1 MALRRLKVAEALDD
15 QAPAMAPRAARAP
28 AGPMRPTE
36 RIGLTAWERQQRGMT
51 VSLLSGPVLIMIVLF
66 VMPIL
71 VLIWMSFG
79 GGARTGWSLRGYESL
94 LQPVY
99 LRLLGFTLQLALIT
113 TVICALL
120 AYPLA
125 YLMVNIRS
133 RFTQWMAM
141 TLFIALWLSFLAR
154 TFSWII
160 ILQRRGVVNNFL
172 VGTGLIDQPL
182 ELVYNQTGVYIGM
195 VHILLP
201 FMVITLIPAMKA
213 IDPAYVRAALSL
225 GASPGMVF
233 RQIYLPLSLPG
244 LVAGS
249 MLVFTLAFG
258 FFITP
263 AILGGGRAPTIVLA
277 IRDQIQQLGD
287 LQLAAATSILLLLI
301 CLALLFGYDR
311 VSGVD
316 KLYDK
321 GRG

>member
-1 MALRRLKVAEALDD
+1 MAQIDIADGVGRLKPSGPSQTTAWDLQRRRLTLSLMALPLA
-15 QAPAMAPRAARAP
+15 AM
-28 AGPMRPTE
+28 
-36 RIGLTAWERQQRGMT
+36 
-51 VSLLSGPVLIMIVLF
+51 VLLFIA
-66 VMPIL
+66 PIL
-71 VLIWMSFG
+71 VLVWMSFG
-79 GGARTGWSLRGYESL
+79 GGSTDADPFAGYRAL

-99 LRLLGFTLQLALIT
+99 LRLLGFTLQLALT
-113 TVICALL
+113 TTLICALL
-120 AYPLA
+120 AYPIA
-125 YLMVNIRS
+125 YLMVNIES
-133 RFTQWMAM
+133 RFTQWMAI

-172 VGTGLIDQPL
+172 VGTGITDQPL
-182 ELVYNQTGVYIGM
+182 ELVYNKLGVYVGM

-225 GASPGMVF
+225 GATPAKVF

-277 IRDQIQQLGD
+277 IRDQIQQLGN
-287 LQLAAATSILLLLI
+287 LQLAAATSMVLLVI
-301 CLALLFGYDR
+301 CLALLIAYDR

-316 KLYDK
+316 KLYDRG
-321 GRG
+321 GR

>member
-1 MALRRLKVAEALDD
+1 MAMRRLNVAEVLGEEG
-15 QAPAMAPRAARAP
+15 PAEVPRPAAAP

-36 RIGLTAWERQQRGMT
+36 RTGLTAWERQQRGLT

-66 VMPIL
+66 ILPIL
-71 VLIWMSFG
+71 VLVWMSFG
-79 GGARTGWSLRGYESL
+79 GGSRTGWGLRGYESL

-99 LRLLGFTLQLALIT
+99 LRLLGFTLQLALLT

-125 YLMVNIRS
+125 YLMVNIKS

-172 VGTGLIDQPL
+172 LGTGLIDQPL

-225 GASPGMVF
+225 GATPGMVF

-287 LQLAAATSILLLLI
+287 LQLAAATSIVLLVI
-301 CLALLFGYDR
+301 CLALLFAYDR

-316 KLYDK
+316 KLYDR

>member
-1 MALRRLKVAEALDD
+1 MAQIDIADGVGRLKPSGPSQTTAWDLQRRRLTLSLMALPLVA
-15 QAPAMAPRAARAP
+15 M
-28 AGPMRPTE
+28 
-36 RIGLTAWERQQRGMT
+36 
-51 VSLLSGPVLIMIVLF
+51 VLLFIA
-66 VMPIL
+66 PIL
-71 VLIWMSFG
+71 VLVWMSFG
-79 GGARTGWSLRGYESL
+79 GGSTDADPFAGYRAL

-99 LRLLGFTLQLALIT
+99 LRLLGFTLQLALT
-113 TVICALL
+113 TTLICALL
-120 AYPLA
+120 AYPIA
-125 YLMVNIRS
+125 YLMVNIES
-133 RFTQWMAM
+133 RFTQWMAI

-172 VGTGLIDQPL
+172 VGTGITDQPL
-182 ELVYNQTGVYIGM
+182 ELVYNKLGVYIGM

-225 GASPGMVF
+225 GATPAKVF

-277 IRDQIQQLGD
+277 IRDQIQQLGN
-287 LQLAAATSILLLLI
+287 LQLAAATSMVLLVI
-301 CLALLFGYDR
+301 CLALLIAYDR

-316 KLYDK
+316 KLYDRG
-321 GRG
+321 GR

>member
-1 MALRRLKVAEALDD
+1 MAELEVTEHIS
-15 QAPAMAPRAARAP
+15 RASPGVR
-28 AGPMRPTE
+28 TKT
-36 RIGLTAWERQQRGMT
+36 TAWERQRNRLT
-51 VSLLSGPVLIMIVLF
+51 LWLLSAPLAAMAVLF
-66 VMPIL
+66 VAPIL
-71 VLIWMSFG
+71 VLVWMSLG
-79 GGARTGWSLRGYESL
+79 GGSQGAPFDGYRAL

-99 LRLLGFTLQLALIT
+99 LRLLGFTLQLAVVC
-113 TVICALL
+113 TVICAVL
-120 AYPLA
+120 AYPIA

-133 RFTQWMAM
+133 RINLWLSVA
-141 TLFIALWLSFLAR
+141 LFISLWLSFLAR

-172 VGTGLIDQPL
+172 VATGITDQPF
-182 ELVYNQTGVYIGM
+182 ELVYNKIGVYVGM
-195 VHILLP
+195 IHILLP

-213 IDPAYVRAALSL
+213 IDPAYMRAGLSL
-225 GASPGMVF
+225 GASPAQVF

-277 IRDQIQQLGD
+277 IRDQIQQLGN
-287 LQLAAATSILLLLI
+287 LQLAASTSMVLLVI
-301 CLALLFGYDR
+301 CLALLLAYDR

-316 KLYDK
+316 KLYDRG
-321 GRG
+321 GR

>member
-1 MALRRLKVAEALDD
+1 MAQIDIADGVGRLKPSGPSQTTAWDLQRRRLTLSLMALPLA
-15 QAPAMAPRAARAP
+15 AM
-28 AGPMRPTE
+28 
-36 RIGLTAWERQQRGMT
+36 
-51 VSLLSGPVLIMIVLF
+51 VLLFIA
-66 VMPIL
+66 PIL
-71 VLIWMSFG
+71 VLVWMSFG
-79 GGARTGWSLRGYESL
+79 GGSTDADPFAGYRAL

-99 LRLLGFTLQLALIT
+99 LRLLGFTLQLALT
-113 TVICALL
+113 TTLICALL
-120 AYPLA
+120 AYPIA
-125 YLMVNIRS
+125 YLMVNIES
-133 RFTQWMAM
+133 RFTQWMAI

-172 VGTGLIDQPL
+172 VGTGITDQPM
-182 ELVYNQTGVYIGM
+182 ELVYNKLGVYIGM

-225 GASPGMVF
+225 GATPAKVF

-277 IRDQIQQLGD
+277 IRDQIQQLGN
-287 LQLAAATSILLLLI
+287 LQLAAATSMVLLVI
-301 CLALLFGYDR
+301 CLALLIAYDR

-316 KLYDK
+316 KLYDRG
-321 GRG
+321 GR

>member
-1 MALRRLKVAEALDD
+1 MAQIDIANGVAQLKPSGPSQVTAWDLQRRRLTLSL
-15 QAPAMAPRAARAP
+15 MAPPMAA
-28 AGPMRPTE
+28 M
-36 RIGLTAWERQQRGMT
+36 
-51 VSLLSGPVLIMIVLF
+51 VLLF
-66 VMPIL
+66 VAPIL
-71 VLIWMSFG
+71 VLVWMSFG
-79 GGARTGWSLRGYESL
+79 GGSADADPFAGYRAL

-99 LRLLGFTLQLALIT
+99 LRLLGFTLQLALT
-113 TVICALL
+113 TTLICALL
-120 AYPLA
+120 AYPIA
-125 YLMVNIRS
+125 YLMVNIES
-133 RFTQWMAM
+133 RFTQWMAI

-160 ILQRRGVVNNFL
+160 ILQRRGVVNNVL
-172 VGTGLIDQPL
+172 VGTGITDQPL
-182 ELVYNQTGVYIGM
+182 ELVYNKLGVYIGM

-225 GASPGMVF
+225 GATPAKVF

-277 IRDQIQQLGD
+277 IRDQIQQLGN
-287 LQLAAATSILLLLI
+287 LQLAAATSMVLLVICLGLLI
-301 CLALLFGYDR
+301 AYDR

-316 KLYDK
+316 KLYDRG
-321 GRG
+321 GR